1 MSKIKQLAVVIDN
14 IRFGILDVAV
24 IVTVSLLL
32 ASIVG
37 SVVSLML
44 LGGRPD
50 PQPVSFFW
58 DDFNEVDV
66 CPGDRV
72 EYVIGIEAH
81 MENGGALYVTSNIA
95 RRAEHDDV
103 AAIAQLPIVRDE
115 VERTGLPLTGDA
127 VVFQRWGDV
136 PVIVVP
142 RPSIRV
148 DLDAGFI
155 IPDIGPGPY
164 NRIIAVGTVGTS
176 ALEAVR
182 VQPFTVKANCSEA
195 ETGE

>member
-1 MSKIKQLAVVIDN
+1 MSKIKQFAAVLDN
-14 IRFGILDVAV
+14 IRFNVLDVVV
-24 IVTVSLLL
+24 IVTVALLI

-37 SVVSLML
+37 SVASLML
-44 LGGRPD
+44 FGGRPD

-58 DDFNEVDV
+58 DEFDEVDV

-72 EYVIGIEAH
+72 AYVLGIEAK

-95 RRAEHDDV
+95 RRAEHGDV
-103 AAIAQLPIVRDE
+103 AAIAQLPVVRDE

-127 VVFQRWGDV
+127 VVFQHWGDV

-142 RPSIRV
+142 APSIRV
-148 DLDAGFI
+148 DLDAGFV
-155 IPDIGPGPY
+155 IPDLGPGPY

-182 VQPFTVKANCSEA
+182 VQPFTVMADCSGA
-195 ETGE
+195 GVGE